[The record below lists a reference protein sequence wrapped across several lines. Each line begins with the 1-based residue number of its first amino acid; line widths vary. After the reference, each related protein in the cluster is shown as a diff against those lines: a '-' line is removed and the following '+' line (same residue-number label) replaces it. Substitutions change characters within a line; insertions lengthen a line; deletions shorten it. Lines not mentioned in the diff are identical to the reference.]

1 MIDDFLR
8 DYSLGELAHTF
19 EAVIA
24 QNRHDARNHRHC
36 NARFTAVLDPFVEDV
51 IVVKKLGDNEVS
63 ASINFCL
70 QVFYVVGSRSRA
82 KVDLGVA
89 SHADREKITV
99 IFPNKS
105 DQVYGIIKSVFI
117 VDPVICTSGRV
128 ASEGQKIS
136 YAHSLCLIE
145 AFDDLLSGH
154 ERASDVHQH
163 IDAHVFLDVR
173 TQFEG
178 DVRCHTACVPSYVY
192 PKWVSLRH
200 AVNSVDQIF
209 EALLCLRWE
218 IFKRVVTLLGFFF
231 AGLVRAWTSVE
242 DVVDFFRKFH

>member
-1 MIDDFLR
+1 VIDDLLR
-8 DYSLGELAHTF
+8 DYSLCKLAHTF
-19 EAVIA
+19 EAVIT

-36 NARFTAVLDPFVEDV
+36 DARFTAVLDPFVEDV
-51 IVVKKLGDNEVS
+51 IVVKKLGDYEVS

-89 SHADREKITV
+89 SHTDGEKITV
-99 IFPNKS
+99 IFSDKS
-105 DQVYGIIKSVFI
+105 DQIYGIIKSVFI
-117 VDPVICTSGRV
+117 VDPVICASGWV
-128 ASEGQKIS
+128 ASEGQQIS
-136 YAHSLCLIE
+136 DAHSLRLIK
-145 AFDDLLSGH
+145 AFDDLLSRH
-154 ERASDVHQH
+154 KRASDVHQY
-163 IDAHVFLDVR
+163 INAHVFLDVR

-200 AVNSVDQIF
+200 AVNSINQIF

-218 IFKRVVTLLGFFF
+218 IFKRVVALLGFIF
-231 AGLVRAWTSVE
+231 AGLVRAWTGVE